1 MGILKTIGLLIV
13 EGIFLYILNLL
24 LDPIKGF
31 ILNKFTSQNFPIN
44 DFIAAIGIIAIIGA
58 TAIAVLLILQFRNY
72 IVNKSLDIV
81 ITEKKTNQKL
91 DELIQ
96 EIEDFTFRWQFGIGI
111 ISSYR
116 RQIEMN
122 TLNGDHKEI
131 RRINSYDSNIY
142 PKIEFVR
149 DIGVPSINTTLD
161 SLEHTIERLI
171 KLGSEMKRVYWS
183 IKKSKIIQASEAEIR
198 TKLIS
203 DGDKI
208 SSEFDSAI
216 VQLRILRKDLP

>member
-122 TLNGDHKEI
+122 TLNGVHKEI

-208 SSEFDSAI
+208 SSEFDSGI